1 LTNWDNYIL
10 DAHAAQVEEWSMLA
24 HLLNLLVRSFLFIPS
39 ALGST
44 WLGIAFPV
52 VAAALSEVFGILRFG
67 WTAVR
72 QNLKKAIWVGFAGLG
87 VAYTLLFL
95 WCAIKLTYSDHM
107 SLVKRTQSLQNR
119 LDVDAQHERDAV
131 QDVRTDLGSR
141 VSALQQDCA
150 AKGGGI
156 GILQQQVAAQQA
168 QITACLLQQKEV
180 PTTRVFP
187 GTREAGNGPRME
199 YLLTTNVVRSPVDL
213 TATCTF
219 PIERA
224 ALRPMTVDGTANFS
238 WKPTRVTANAY
249 ELSLGNPAWSPS
261 GPLWIT
267 IFFVPPVES
276 MPSCSF
282 DAK

>member
-1 LTNWDNYIL
+1 
-10 DAHAAQVEEWSMLA
+10 MLA

-44 WLGIAFPV
+44 WLGIVFPV
-52 VAAALSEVFGILRFG
+52 VAAVLSEVFGILLFG
-67 WTAVR
+67 WTAMK
-72 QNLKKAIWVGFAGLG
+72 QNWKKATGVGFAGLG

-95 WCAIKLTYSDHM
+95 WCAIILTYSDHM
-107 SLVKRTQSLQNR
+107 GLAAETQSLQR
-119 LDVDAQHERDAV
+119 RIDGDAQHERDAV
-131 QDVRTDLGSR
+131 QAVRTDLGSQ

-180 PTTRVFP
+180 PTVRTFN
-187 GTREAGNGPRME
+187 GIREAGNGPRME
-199 YLLTTNVVRSPVDL
+199 FLLTTNVVRSPVDL

-219 PIERA
+219 PIDRV
-224 ALRPMTVDGTANFS
+224 ALRPMTLDGTVNFS
-238 WKPTRVTANAY
+238 WKPTRITANAY

-267 IFFVPPVES
+267 IFFVPPVGS